1 MIEGHMFGNTMWPGH
16 WLWMLVMAILVVVP
30 AWRICQRIGYS
41 GWMGILILIP
51 MLNLVFLYF
60 IAFADWPADKAGE
73 RNE

>member
-1 MIEGHMFGNTMWPGH
+1 MIEGHMFGNTMWAGH

-51 MLNLVFLYF
+51 MVNLVFLYF
-60 IAFADWPADKAGE
+60 IAFAKWPADKAGA

>member
-1 MIEGHMFGNTMWPGH
+1 MMVGHMFGNTMWAGH

-30 AWRICQRIGYS
+30 VWRICQRIGYS

-51 MLNLVFLYF
+51 MVNLVFLYF
-60 IAFADWPADKAGE
+60 IAFADWPADKAGA

>member
-1 MIEGHMFGNTMWPGH
+1 MIEGHMFGNTMWAGH
-16 WLWMLVMAILVVVP
+16 WIWMLVMAILVVVP